1 MRAMLPAHLQGSINS
16 PSSSPPKQILQ
27 VGSSSSS
34 SALSAWGADMFD
46 VSRGLRDALVGF
58 VAAVRNQMTAC
69 EALTTHRTRVPSG
82 RGWRA
87 LLASALQTA
96 SSKL

>member
-16 PSSSPPKQILQ
+16 PSSVPPKQMRQ
-27 VGSSSSS
+27 VGSSSS

-58 VAAVRNQMTAC
+58 VAAVRNLMTVC